1 MIEQAKC
8 VNIEAANKCGEIAE
22 EVMKL
27 NNNIINLTDSVF
39 EAEKTFSVVC
49 RQEDNTKAREGRTPT
64 PSSTELSSMLSDL
77 NNSLYNNI
85 ERLRNLINRSE
96 L

>member
-8 VNIEAANKCGEIAE
+8 VNIEAANKCGEIAAE
-22 EVMKL
+22 LTKL

-39 EAEKTFSVVC
+39 EAEKTFSIVC
-49 RQEDNTKAREGRTPT
+49 RQEDSTKVKEDRIST
-64 PSSTELSSMLSDL
+64 PSSTEFSSMLSDL